1 MRDLKE
7 ELAIKERYISLLERD
22 LKCVIE
28 QRNEGYARINRLQ
41 ERQNKLIKEVRT
53 LTEKN
58 KIEE

>member
-22 LKCVIE
+22 LECVIE
-28 QRNEGYARINRLQ
+28 QRNKGYAQIDKLQ
-41 ERQNKLIKEVRT
+41 ERQNKLIKEVIT

-58 KIEE
+58 KIGE